1 MATKYI
7 RENNTPYYEK
17 YLEEIIMK
25 KTIINIEFESIR
37 SALKRFFKIL
47 GITVLAGIGILYL
60 IFKMIIMIF

>member
-1 MATKYI
+1 
-7 RENNTPYYEK
+7 
-17 YLEEIIMK
+17 MK